1 MWRKRGLVCDG
12 EDCRVEVSGEGMKRG
27 LGEGIYGSEQEKKG
41 AE

>member
-12 EDCRVEVSGEGMKRG
+12 EDCRVEVSGEG
-27 LGEGIYGSEQEKKG
+27 IYGSEQEKKG